1 MLWVPDLGDGINQG
15 TLLVR
20 LEYNVEVD
28 SGASGWVTQSFPVDW
43 NVIPGVLSLRVV
55 PRNDG
60 CREIGEG
67 TATKKKSI
75 KNYKCCMSTGGQRE
89 CAYEKA

>member
-1 MLWVPDLGDGINQG
+1 MLWVTDLGDGINQG

-28 SGASGWVTQSFPVDW
+28 SGASGWVTQSLPVDW
-43 NVIPGVLSLRVV
+43 NVIPGVLSLHVV
-55 PRNDG
+55 PMNHG

-67 TATKKKSI
+67 HCDEKEE
-75 KNYKCCMSTGGQRE
+75 YKE
-89 CAYEKA
+89 PEKLHEYRRSAGMCG